1 MLSRGFK
8 ARGGVQSPVTSTAR
22 ASLPPP
28 RSSSARARAMTSA
41 ADARRAALPR
51 PSSSPPAWSKCALS
65 RLSSQPD
72 ARSSRRATTQVRLN
86 GESLGRANSSIDSS
100 CSRSRRHAMPL
111 PSRFWP
117 SAGPDGPAARH
128 ASGSHAATA
137 TPHAGPR
144 SACRC
149 AACVG
154 DGSCSPS
161 TSARRPAIDEA
172 TSARRCG
179 QS

>member
-1 MLSRGFK
+1 MASRGFEEG
-8 ARGGVQSPVTSTAR
+8 GGVQSPVTSTAR
-22 ASLPPP
+22 APPPP

-51 PSSSPPAWSKCALS
+51 PSSSSPSWSKCALS

-72 ARSSRRATTQVRLN
+72 ARSRRRATTQERLN
-86 GESLGRANSSIDSS
+86 GESLGRAKSSIESS
-100 CSRSRRHAMPL
+100 RSRSRRQATPL

-117 SAGPDGPAARH
+117 SAGPAGPAALH

-144 SACRC
+144 STCRC

-154 DGSCSPS
+154 DGSCSPI
-161 TSARRPAIDEA
+161 TSARSATIDEV
-172 TSARRCG
+172 TRARR
-179 QS
+179 